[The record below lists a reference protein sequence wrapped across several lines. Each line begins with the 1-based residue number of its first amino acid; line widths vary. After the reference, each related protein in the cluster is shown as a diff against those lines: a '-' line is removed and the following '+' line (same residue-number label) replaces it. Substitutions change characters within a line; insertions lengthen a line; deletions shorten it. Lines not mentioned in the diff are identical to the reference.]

1 MKTITILFEE
11 IKPIYEKFC
20 KSSNAEQ
27 FFMSFYSN
35 IAKCSVK
42 YIQLLHPMCVTV
54 ARRFGGKPL
63 AHSRR
68 EQNELVFSDPTNIKE
83 ITEREMRGLQY
94 LAGYVVTSLIN
105 KIKSNKH
112 EDSELNEQMLLV
124 LLACKIH
131 DISEQKLLLV
141 RLKVV

>member
-1 MKTITILFEE
+1 M
-11 IKPIYEKFC
+11 
-20 KSSNAEQ
+20 
-27 FFMSFYSN
+27 
-35 IAKCSVK
+35 
-42 YIQLLHPMCVTV
+42 
-54 ARRFGGKPL
+54 
-63 AHSRR
+63 
-68 EQNELVFSDPTNIKE
+68 NELVFSDPTNIKE

>member
-1 MKTITILFEE
+1 METITILFEE

-27 FFMSFYSN
+27 FFMSFYSD

-105 KIKSNKH
+105 KIKSQKH
-112 EDSELNEQMLLV
+112 HGDSELNEQMLLV
-124 LLACKIH
+124 LQACKIH
-131 DISEQKLLLV
+131 YISE
-141 RLKVV
+141 